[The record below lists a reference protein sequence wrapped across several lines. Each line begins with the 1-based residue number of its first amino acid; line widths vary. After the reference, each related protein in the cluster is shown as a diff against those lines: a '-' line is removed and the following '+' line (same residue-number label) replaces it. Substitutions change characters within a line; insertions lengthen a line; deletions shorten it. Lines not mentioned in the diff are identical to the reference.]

1 MIKNSKNIKGLSLIE
16 ILIVITIFAVIG
28 LLSTR
33 SIFLTIR
40 GAKKSDS
47 LVRVRENVNY
57 SLSVIE
63 RQLRNSESVTC
74 PNASTSTLNYIS
86 LEGTAAAFSCITA
99 GTDKYIASGSATLI
113 GGPVVYGRLTS
124 GDITVTSCE
133 FTCTVGVNAPPS
145 VKVAIEAVDNES
157 TGVEKGVVS
166 IQTEIV
172 VRNY

>member
-1 MIKNSKNIKGLSLIE
+1 MKKNINKGFSLVE

-33 SIFLTIR
+33 SVFLTLR

-57 SLSVIE
+57 SLSIIE

-74 PNASTSTLNYIS
+74 PNPSTNILNYVS
-86 LEGTAAAFSCITA
+86 LEGTATTFSCVTA
-99 GTDKYIASGSATLI
+99 GTDKYIASGSA
-113 GGPVVYGRLTS
+113 RLTS
-124 GDITVTSCE
+124 SDIIVSSCA
-133 FTCTVGVNAPPS
+133 FTCTVGVNTPPS
-145 VKVAIEAVDNES
+145 VKITVEAVDANS
-157 TGVEKGVVS
+157 TTVEKGTVTT
-166 IQTEIV
+166 QTEIV

>member
-1 MIKNSKNIKGLSLIE
+1 MTKKYIKGLSLVE

-28 LLSTR
+28 LLATR
-33 SIFLTIR
+33 SVFLTIR

-74 PNASTSTLNYIS
+74 PNPSTDTLNYIS
-86 LEGTAAAFSCITA
+86 LEGTATSFSCVTS
-99 GTDKYIASGSATLI
+99 GVDKYIASGS
-113 GGPVVYGRLTS
+113 GRLTS
-124 GDITVTSCE
+124 SDISVTNCYFS
-133 FTCTVGVNAPPS
+133 CTVGVNTPPS
-145 VKVAIEAVDNES
+145 VKVTVEAVDTES
-157 TGVEKGVVS
+157 TNAEKGSVS

>member
-1 MIKNSKNIKGLSLIE
+1 MKKTVNNSAFSLIE

-74 PNASTSTLNYIS
+74 PNASTDILNYIS
-86 LEGTAAAFSCITA
+86 LEGTTTTFSCITGGA
-99 GTDKYIASGSATLI
+99 DKYIASGS
-113 GGPVVYGRLTS
+113 GRLTS
-124 GDITVTSCE
+124 SDISVTSCS
-133 FTCTVGVNAPPS
+133 FVCTTAVNSPPS
-145 VKVAIEAVDNES
+145 VKVSIEAVDTES
-157 TGVEKGVVS
+157 QSIEKGSVS

>member
-1 MIKNSKNIKGLSLIE
+1 MRINNKKNISGLSLIE

-86 LEGTAAAFSCITA
+86 LEGTATTFSCVTA
-99 GTDKYIASGSATLI
+99 GTDKYIASGS
-113 GGPVVYGRLTS
+113 GRLTS
-124 GDITVTSCE
+124 SDITVTSCA
-133 FTCTVGVNAPPS
+133 FSCTVGVNTPPS
-145 VKVAIEAVDNES
+145 VKVAIEATDNES
-157 TGVEKGVVS
+157 TSVEKGVVS

>member
-1 MIKNSKNIKGLSLIE
+1 MFIKKNNRLLNYKHSGFSLVE

-63 RQLRNSESVTC
+63 RQIRNSESITC
-74 PNASTSTLNYIS
+74 PNASTSILEYVS
-86 LEGTAAAFSCITA
+86 LEGTSTTFSCVSA
-99 GTDKYIASGSATLI
+99 GDDKYVASGS
-113 GGPVVYGRLTS
+113 GRLTS
-124 GDITVTSCE
+124 SDITVTSCS
-133 FTCTVGVNAPPS
+133 FSCTVGVNTPPS
-145 VKVAIEAVDNES
+145 VKVALEAVDNES

>member
-1 MIKNSKNIKGLSLIE
+1 MKKTVNNSAFSLIE

-33 SIFLTIR
+33 SVFLTIR
-40 GAKKSDS
+40 GSKKSDS

-74 PNASTSTLNYIS
+74 PNGSPNTLNYIS
-86 LEGTAAAFSCITA
+86 LEGTATTFSCVTGGA
-99 GTDKYIASGSATLI
+99 DKYIASGS
-113 GGPVVYGRLTS
+113 GRLTS
-124 GDITVTSCE
+124 ADISVTSCA
-133 FTCTVGVNAPPS
+133 FTCTVGVNSPPS
-145 VKVAIEAVDNES
+145 VKVIIEAEDTES
-157 TGVEKGVVS
+157 TAVEKGRVS

>member
-1 MIKNSKNIKGLSLIE
+1 MQKRKKIQGFSLIE
-16 ILIVITIFAVIG
+16 ILIVITIFAAIG
-28 LLSTR
+28 LLATR

-63 RQLRNSESVTC
+63 RQLRNSEGVTC

-86 LEGTAAAFSCITA
+86 LEGTATTFSCVTA
-99 GTDKYIASGSATLI
+99 GTDKYIASGSA
-113 GGPVVYGRLTS
+113 RLTS
-124 GDITVTSCE
+124 SDITVTSCA
-133 FTCTVGVNAPPS
+133 FTCTVGGVNTPPS
-145 VKVAIEAVDNES
+145 VKIAIDAVDNES
-157 TGVEKGVVS
+157 TSVEKGTVS

>member
-1 MIKNSKNIKGLSLIE
+1 MIKKKNLKGLSLIE

-28 LLSTR
+28 LFSTR
-33 SIFLTIR
+33 SVFLTIR

-57 SLSVIE
+57 SLAVIE

-74 PNASTSTLNYIS
+74 PNSSSNTLNYIS
-86 LEGTAAAFSCITA
+86 YEGTPTTFSCVTGGA
-99 GTDKYIASGSATLI
+99 DKYIASGS
-113 GGPVVYGRLTS
+113 GRLTS
-124 GDITVTSCE
+124 SDISVTSCA
-133 FTCTVGVNAPPS
+133 FSCTVSVNSPPS
-145 VKVAIEAVDNES
+145 VKVTIEAVDTES
-157 TGVEKGVVS
+157 TSIEKGSVT